1 MDTTRH
7 EARIHELDRELA
19 PGSETSL
26 LGAALDGIRHS
37 DNPDADLA
45 SWVGAYRMYAWALT
59 HPERWDRHVGL
70 GVWESADEMILES
83 GDDWTGWSPPA
94 ATPDELRNWRESEGL
109 TQTRAAQLAGVD
121 LRAWQRW
128 ESGDRA
134 VPQWLGDTLS
144 ARWGSC
150 P

>member
-7 EARIHELDRELA
+7 EARIRELDRELA

-37 DNPDADLA
+37 GNPDADLA

-83 GDDWTGWSPPA
+83 GDDWTGWDPPA
-94 ATPDELRNWRESEGL
+94 DNGDDDLFPPDVS
-109 TQTRAAQLAGVD
+109 RAARILWALAYF
-121 LRAWQRW
+121 AWLASLFHIITETAQ
-128 ESGDRA
+128 
-134 VPQWLGDTLS
+134 
-144 ARWGSC
+144 
-150 P
+150 